1 MENESKYTL
10 KVVLIHGQNHTGKN
24 KEPCDRTQCP
34 FDSHVFG
41 SPPFRE
47 SHNTWKESIF
57 HAKI

>member
-1 MENESKYTL
+1 MK
-10 KVVLIHGQNHTGKN
+10 HGQNHTGKN

-41 SPPFRE
+41 SPAFRE